1 MISESGRGPGY
12 LPLGFTYGGHPVSCA
27 AALKNIEILENEEI
41 LEHVRDIG
49 PYFMEQLETLRE
61 LPMVGDVRGSHLMAC
76 IEFVR
81 DTETGEAYPYEVD
94 IGKRVSNEC
103 DSLGLIVRPVENLNI
118 MSPPLIITRD
128 DVDFIVATLRQAI
141 PPAHAAAEEMMAE
154 L

>member
-1 MISESGRGPGY
+1 
-12 LPLGFTYGGHPVSCA
+12 VSCA
-27 AALKNIEILENEEI
+27 AALKNIEILDNEGI
-41 LEHVRDIG
+41 LEHVRNIG
-49 PYFMEQLETLRE
+49 PYFMEQLEMLRE
-61 LPMVGDVRGSHLMAC
+61 LPMVGDVRGSHLMVC

-103 DSLGLIVRPVENLNI
+103 DALGLIVRPVENLNI

-141 PPAHAAAEEMMAE
+141 PLAHAAAEEMMAG